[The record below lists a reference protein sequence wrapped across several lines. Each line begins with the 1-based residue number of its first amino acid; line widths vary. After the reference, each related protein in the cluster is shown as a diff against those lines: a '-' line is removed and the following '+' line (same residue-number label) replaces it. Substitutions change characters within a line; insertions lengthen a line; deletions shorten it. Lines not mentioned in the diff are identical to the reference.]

1 MIVRELLT
9 RLGFS
14 VDQSKLAGYN
24 GAINN
29 IKDRAK
35 EAQDSVAGI
44 FSAFAAFASLKSIG
58 KTADEMQ
65 SLEARIGMLPQTIGS
80 AGDAFD
86 EVAARAT
93 AARSSIE
100 AYGSFYVK
108 MQNAGK
114 DYVKTQ
120 ADGLKITD
128 TLAKSLVVG
137 GASTQERASALL
149 QFGQAIGSGV
159 LQGDELRA
167 MAEAAP
173 QFMDELAV
181 AIGKPRSELKKMGSE
196 GKLTSKMVIEAVL
209 KMSSVF
215 DEKFKNMPINIGAS
229 MTIIGNRWSMFI
241 NKLNRDSMA
250 VTKVSNFFLKTF
262 DKIEGGLDAMV
273 DFFGGAT
280 NTMKFFGIAMVA
292 AFTPLVGSWIIGGIM
307 TALSPIGLFVI
318 ALASIGLALED
329 VYQWMTGGESIIG
342 SFFGEFSSF
351 APIIAKVKGYFDALL
366 SGNILGKFI
375 AMAIKIKDYLYD
387 AIPFQKIANS
397 LMAIAGY
404 AMNIFFGIID
414 VIVGAFKVL
423 IGFLTGDFDLL
434 FNGIKQIFS
443 GVGDVI
449 FSTVGIILNA
459 VYLAI
464 DLIKT
469 YFKIAYGAI
478 GTIIFDSIFGNIKGA
493 ALKGFEYLK
502 SLVGMGSSSA
512 TAGVSPQAAAS
523 SASPS
528 FASTN
533 KAPSGMSQNIITINQ
548 TLPAGT
554 AQETAAAARSATMDA
569 GGDAFNAMARKA
581 GQAS

>member
-29 IKDRAK
+29 IKARAQ

-86 EVAARAT
+86 KIADKASEARQGIAGY
-93 AARSSIE
+93 A
-100 AYGSFYVK
+100 GFYIK
-108 MQNAGK
+108 A
-114 DYVKTQ
+114 
-120 ADGLKITD
+120 
-128 TLAKSLVVG
+128 
-137 GASTQERASALL
+137 ASATQDFLKSQEDVIKVVDGAAIAL
-149 QFGQAIGSGV
+149 AASGSDATRQKEAFFQLGQAIGSPV
-159 LQGDELRA
+159 IQMEEMNTIIDVAPDLFRA
-167 MAEAAP
+167 LGNAIPGAE
-173 QFMDELAV
+173 
-181 AIGKPRSELKKMGSE
+181 GNLKKFVGT
-196 GKLTSKMVIEAVL
+196 GKVTGEMLARGLMKILPDFQDQMQKMPMNFGTSFVL
-209 KMSSVF
+209 
-215 DEKFKNMPINIGAS
+215 
-229 MTIIGNRWSMFI
+229 IGNKWSKFI

-250 VTKVSNFFLKTF
+250 VTKLSNFFLKTF
-262 DKIEGGLDAMV
+262 DKIEGGLDSMV

-280 NTMKFFGIAMVA
+280 NAMKFFGIAMVA
-292 AFTPLVGSWIIGGIM
+292 AFTPLVGGWIIGGIM

-329 VYQWMTGGESIIG
+329 VYQWMTGGESIMG
-342 SFFGEFSSF
+342 SFFGEFASF

-434 FNGIKQIFS
+434 FSGIKQIFS

-512 TAGVSPQAAAS
+512 TEGVSPQAAAS

-528 FASTN
+528 FAATN
-533 KAPSGMSQNIITINQ
+533 KAPTGMSQNIITINQ
-548 TLPAGT
+548 TLPPGT
-554 AQETAAAARSATMDA
+554 PQETASAAKTATASSA
-569 GGDAFNAMARKA
+569 GEAFNAMARKA
-581 GQAS
+581 GQAA